1 VSSTNIDP
9 SQYRVSHEFLGTH
22 HDRNARRT
30 WMVVAITFVMM
41 VAEIFAGMIYGSM
54 ALLAD
59 GVHMATHAGALTVAA
74 LAYAYA
80 RRHQHDTRF
89 AFGTGKVGDL
99 SGFASALVLAVVA
112 VLIGVESVGR
122 LLNPISVA
130 FNEAILVAVIGL
142 VVNLVSAALLMHG
155 HDHGQERA
163 GEDMQGTGGH
173 AHSAHDPGHAH
184 AHTHGDAHDHDDGHA
199 HTHAHDDDHDGAP
212 ARAHGHDDDHLDD
225 REHDG
230 HAPGRPSANEEPH
243 HDTSHHA
250 DHNLLAAYVHV
261 LADAVTSVLAIVAL
275 VAGRYLGWVWLDA
288 AMGLVGAAVIL
299 RWSFVLMR
307 QTARVLL
314 DSADPSLLQ
323 RVKERL
329 ERDGACVS
337 DLHIWR
343 LGPGHSAVVATV
355 VCPSGNKPDYF
366 KKKLSEVPTLSHV
379 TVEVL
384 EPKR

>member
-1 VSSTNIDP
+1 
-9 SQYRVSHEFLGTH
+9 
-22 HDRNARRT
+22 
-30 WMVVAITFVMM
+30 
-41 VAEIFAGMIYGSM
+41 M

-80 RRHQHDTRF
+80 RRHQHDARF

-99 SGFASALVLAVVA
+99 SGFASALVLAVVS
-112 VLIGVESVGR
+112 VLIGVESVER
-122 LLNPISVA
+122 LLNPVAVA

-142 VVNLVSAALLMHG
+142 VVNLVSALLLMHP
-155 HDHGQERA
+155 HDHG
-163 GEDMQGTGGH
+163 GETSSAA
-173 AHSAHDPGHAH
+173 AHSHERGDAH
-184 AHTHGDAHDHDDGHA
+184 AHD
-199 HTHAHDDDHDGAP
+199 
-212 ARAHGHDDDHLDD
+212 
-225 REHDG
+225 
-230 HAPGRPSANEEPH
+230 S
-243 HDTSHHA
+243 SHHA
-250 DHNLLAAYVHV
+250 DHNLIAAYVHV
-261 LADAVTSVLAIVAL
+261 LADAVTSVLAIAAL
-275 VAGRYLGWVWLDA
+275 VAGRFLGWVWLDA
-288 AMGLVGAAVIL
+288 TIGIVGALVIL
-299 RWSFVLMR
+299 RWSFILMR

-355 VCPSGNKPDYF
+355 VCPAGNTPEHF
-366 KKKLSEVPTLSHV
+366 KQQLSEVPTLSHV

-384 EPKR
+384 EPKQ

>member
-1 VSSTNIDP
+1 MTPIIDP
-9 SQYRVSHEFLGTH
+9 APYRVSHEFLGAH

-41 VAEIFAGMIYGSM
+41 VAEIIAGVAYGSM

-59 GVHMATHAGALTVAA
+59 GVHMATHAGALTIAA
-74 LAYAYA
+74 LAYQYA
-80 RRHQHDTRF
+80 RRHQHDSRF

-112 VLIGVESVGR
+112 VLIVVESVGR
-122 LLNPISVA
+122 LLNPVSVA

-142 VVNLVSAALLMHG
+142 VVNLVSAALLMHP
-155 HDHGQERA
+155 HDHGHEGA
-163 GEDMQGTGGH
+163 DEGH
-173 AHSAHDPGHAH
+173 AHDHDHDDDHAH
-184 AHTHGDAHDHDDGHA
+184 AHSHAADDHDHD
-199 HTHAHDDDHDGAP
+199 
-212 ARAHGHDDDHLDD
+212 HGK
-225 REHDG
+225 
-230 HAPGRPSANEEPH
+230 
-243 HDTSHHA
+243 HDTGHHA
-250 DHNLLAAYVHV
+250 DHNLIAAYVHV
-261 LADAVTSVLAIVAL
+261 LADAVTSVLAIAAL

-288 AMGLVGAAVIL
+288 AMGIVGAIVIL
-299 RWSFVLMR
+299 RWSFVLMG

-314 DSADPSLLQ
+314 DSADPMLIK

-355 VCPSGNKPDYF
+355 VCPSGNSPEHF
-366 KKKLSEVPTLSHV
+366 KEKLSEVPTLSHV

>member
-1 VSSTNIDP
+1 VTPIIDP
-9 SQYRVSHEFLGTH
+9 ALYRVSHEFLGAH

-41 VAEIFAGMIYGSM
+41 IAEIIAGVVYGSM

-59 GVHMATHAGALTVAA
+59 GVHMATHAGALTIAA
-74 LAYAYA
+74 LAYQYA
-80 RRHQHDTRF
+80 RRHQHDSRF

-122 LLNPISVA
+122 LLNPIAVA

-142 VVNLVSAALLMHG
+142 VVNLVSALLLMHPHEHGPEHGHEQGPGHEHAHGGHG
-155 HDHGQERA
+155 HDHGHGHGHGDDHATREPA
-163 GEDMQGTGGH
+163 HGH
-173 AHSAHDPGHAH
+173 AHE
-184 AHTHGDAHDHDDGHA
+184 HDHDHDHD
-199 HTHAHDDDHDGAP
+199 HDKDDVAHDTG
-212 ARAHGHDDDHLDD
+212 
-225 REHDG
+225 
-230 HAPGRPSANEEPH
+230 
-243 HDTSHHA
+243 HHA
-250 DHNLLAAYVHV
+250 DHNLIAAYVHV
-261 LADAVTSVLAIVAL
+261 LADAVTSVLAIAAL

-288 AMGLVGAAVIL
+288 AMGIVGAIVIL
-299 RWSFVLMR
+299 RWGFILMR

-314 DSADPSLLQ
+314 DSADPSLIK

-355 VCPSGNKPDYF
+355 VCPAGHSPSHF
-366 KKKLSEVPTLSHV
+366 KQKLSEVPTLSHV

>member
-1 VSSTNIDP
+1 MSSTIDP
-9 SQYRVSHEFLGTH
+9 SPYRVSHEFLGQH

-30 WMVVAITFVMM
+30 WMVVGLTFVMM
-41 VAEIFAGMIYGSM
+41 VAEIIAGVVYGSM

-59 GVHMATHAGALTVAA
+59 GVHMATHAGALTIAA

-112 VLIGVESVGR
+112 VLIGVESFDR
-122 LLNPISVA
+122 LVHPINVA

-142 VVNLVSAALLMHG
+142 VVNLVSAALLVHPHGHGDEDEHESGALEHDGHG
-155 HDHGQERA
+155 HDHGA
-163 GEDMQGTGGH
+163 
-173 AHSAHDPGHAH
+173 
-184 AHTHGDAHDHDDGHA
+184 AHDHD
-199 HTHAHDDDHDGAP
+199 HD
-212 ARAHGHDDDHLDD
+212 HGHDHSPA
-225 REHDG
+225 RTIAEEHD
-230 HAPGRPSANEEPH
+230 A
-243 HDTSHHA
+243 HDAGHHA
-250 DHNLLAAYVHV
+250 DHNLSAAYVHV
-261 LADAVTSVLAIVAL
+261 LADAVTSVLAIAAL

-288 AMGLVGAAVIL
+288 TMGIVGAVIIL
-299 RWSFVLMR
+299 RWSFILMR

-314 DSADPSLLQ
+314 DSADPQLIK

-355 VCPSGNKPDYF
+355 VCPSGNKPEHF
-366 KKKLSEVPTLSHV
+366 KEKLSEVPTLSHV

-384 EPKR
+384 EPKQ

>member
-1 VSSTNIDP
+1 MPPIIDP
-9 SQYRVSHEFLGTH
+9 APYRVSHEFLGTH

-30 WMVVAITFVMM
+30 WMVVIITFVMM
-41 VAEIFAGMIYGSM
+41 VAEIIAGVAYGSM

-59 GVHMATHAGALTVAA
+59 GVHMATHAGALTIAA
-74 LAYAYA
+74 LAYQYA
-80 RRHQHDTRF
+80 RRHQHDSRF

-112 VLIGVESVGR
+112 ILIGVESVGR
-122 LLNPISVA
+122 LLNPVSVA

-142 VVNLVSAALLMHG
+142 IVNLVSAALLMHP
-155 HDHGQERA
+155 HDHGHEDA
-163 GEDMQGTGGH
+163 GDGH
-173 AHSAHDPGHAH
+173 AHGS
-184 AHTHGDAHDHDDGHA
+184 HGHDHDD
-199 HTHAHDDDHDGAP
+199 HDDDHAHADDAHSH
-212 ARAHGHDDDHLDD
+212 ADHDHDQEDHRDHAHG
-225 REHDG
+225 
-230 HAPGRPSANEEPH
+230 
-243 HDTSHHA
+243 HHA
-250 DHNLLAAYVHV
+250 DHNLIAAYVHV
-261 LADAVTSVLAIVAL
+261 LADAVTSVLAIAAL

-299 RWSFVLMR
+299 RWSFVLMA

-314 DSADPSLLQ
+314 DSADPSLIK

-355 VCPSGNKPDYF
+355 VCPSGNKPEHF
-366 KKKLSEVPTLSHV
+366 KQKLSEVPTLSHV

>member
-1 VSSTNIDP
+1 VSSMIEPDPIDP
-9 SQYRVSHEFLGTH
+9 GPYRVSHEFLGTH

-41 VAEIFAGMIYGSM
+41 VAEIIAGVIYGSM

-59 GVHMATHAGALTVAA
+59 GVHMATHAGALTIAA
-74 LAYAYA
+74 LAYQYA

-122 LLNPISVA
+122 LLNPIAVA

-142 VVNLVSAALLMHG
+142 VVNLVSAALLMHPHEHGNEDAGAHSHAHGG
-155 HDHGQERA
+155 HDHG
-163 GEDMQGTGGH
+163 
-173 AHSAHDPGHAH
+173 
-184 AHTHGDAHDHDDGHA
+184 HDHDD
-199 HTHAHDDDHDGAP
+199 DHVQ
-212 ARAHGHDDDHLDD
+212 ARAHDHGAPSHAHEHHAAGDTHD
-225 REHDG
+225 
-230 HAPGRPSANEEPH
+230 H
-243 HDTSHHA
+243 HDTGEHDAHDTGHHA
-250 DHNLLAAYVHV
+250 DHNLIAAYVHV
-261 LADAVTSVLAIVAL
+261 LADAVTSVLAIAAL

-288 AMGLVGAAVIL
+288 AMGLVGAVVIL
-299 RWSFVLMR
+299 RWAFILMR

-314 DSADPSLLQ
+314 DSADPSLIK
-323 RVKERL
+323 RVQERL

-355 VCPSGNKPDYF
+355 VCPSGNKPEHF
-366 KKKLSEVPTLSHV
+366 KQKLSEVPTLSHV

>member
-1 VSSTNIDP
+1 VSPIIDP
-9 SQYRVSHEFLGTH
+9 APYRVSHEFLGTH

-30 WMVVAITFVMM
+30 WMVVIITFVMM
-41 VAEIFAGMIYGSM
+41 VAEIIAGVAYGSM

-59 GVHMATHAGALTVAA
+59 GVHMATHAGALTIAA
-74 LAYAYA
+74 MAYRYA
-80 RRHQHDTRF
+80 RRHQHDARF

-142 VVNLVSAALLMHG
+142 IVNLVSAALLMHP
-155 HDHGQERA
+155 HDHG
-163 GEDMQGTGGH
+163 
-173 AHSAHDPGHAH
+173 
-184 AHTHGDAHDHDDGHA
+184 
-199 HTHAHDDDHDGAP
+199 HDGAGDGHVHG
-212 ARAHGHDDDHLDD
+212 AHGHDDDRDAAHDHDD
-225 REHDG
+225 DQAHDHDEDYGAHHQHAHDEG
-230 HAPGRPSANEEPH
+230 HAAHAQTSDQEDEH
-243 HDTSHHA
+243 HDTGHHA
-250 DHNLLAAYVHV
+250 DHNLIAAYVHV
-261 LADAVTSVLAIVAL
+261 LADAVTSVLAIAAL

-314 DSADPSLLQ
+314 DSADPSLIK
-323 RVKERL
+323 RVRERL

-355 VCPSGNKPDYF
+355 VCPSGNKPDHF
-366 KKKLSEVPTLSHV
+366 KQKLSEVPTLSHV

>member
-1 VSSTNIDP
+1 VTPIIDP
-9 SQYRVSHEFLGTH
+9 APYRVSHEFLGTH

-30 WMVVAITFVMM
+30 WMVVIITFVMM
-41 VAEIFAGMIYGSM
+41 VAEIIAGVAYGSM

-59 GVHMATHAGALTVAA
+59 GVHMATHAGALTIAA
-74 LAYAYA
+74 LAYRYA
-80 RRHQHDTRF
+80 RRHQHDSRF

-112 VLIGVESVGR
+112 VLIAVESVGR
-122 LLNPISVA
+122 LLNPVSVA

-142 VVNLVSAALLMHG
+142 VVNLVSAALLMHP
-155 HDHGQERA
+155 HDHGHEGA
-163 GEDMQGTGGH
+163 GDGPM
-173 AHSAHDPGHAH
+173 
-184 AHTHGDAHDHDDGHA
+184 HG
-199 HTHAHDDDHDGAP
+199 AHDDDHD
-212 ARAHGHDDDHLDD
+212 HD
-225 REHDG
+225 HDG
-230 HAPGRPSANEEPH
+230 HDHAHADGAVDHTHAHGAHARSHAADDHGN
-243 HDTSHHA
+243 HDTDHHA
-250 DHNLLAAYVHV
+250 DHNLIAAYVHV
-261 LADAVTSVLAIVAL
+261 LADAVTSVLAIAAL

-299 RWSFVLMR
+299 RWSFVLMG

-314 DSADPSLLQ
+314 DSADPSLSK
-323 RVKERL
+323 RVQERL

-355 VCPSGNKPDYF
+355 VCPSGNTPEHF
-366 KKKLSEVPTLSHV
+366 KQKLSEVPTLSHV

>member
-1 VSSTNIDP
+1 MSPTIDP
-9 SQYRVSHEFLGTH
+9 APYRVSHEFLGTH

-30 WMVVAITFVMM
+30 WMVVGITFVMM
-41 VAEIFAGMIYGSM
+41 VAEIIAGVAYGSM

-59 GVHMATHAGALTVAA
+59 GVHMATHAGALTIAA
-74 LAYAYA
+74 LAYQYA
-80 RRHQHDTRF
+80 RRHQHDARF

-122 LLNPISVA
+122 LLNPVSVA

-142 VVNLVSAALLMHG
+142 LVNLVSAALLMHPHDEG
-155 HDHGQERA
+155 HEGA
-163 GEDMQGTGGH
+163 GD
-173 AHSAHDPGHAH
+173 GHAH
-184 AHTHGDAHDHDDGHA
+184 AGHAHGAHDHDDDHD
-199 HTHAHDDDHDGAP
+199 HDDHDHAHDHDHDKGA
-212 ARAHGHDDDHLDD
+212 A
-225 REHDG
+225 
-230 HAPGRPSANEEPH
+230 H
-243 HDTSHHA
+243 HDAGHHA
-250 DHNLLAAYVHV
+250 DHNLIAAYVHV
-261 LADAVTSVLAIVAL
+261 LADAVTSVLAIAAL

-299 RWSFVLMR
+299 RWSFTLMG

-314 DSADPSLLQ
+314 DSADPSLIK
-323 RVKERL
+323 RIRERL

-337 DLHIWR
+337 DLHVWR

-355 VCPSGNKPDYF
+355 VCPSGNKPDHF
-366 KKKLSEVPTLSHV
+366 KEKLSEVPTLSHV

>member
-1 VSSTNIDP
+1 VSPNPIDP
-9 SQYRVSHEFLGTH
+9 AQYRVSHEFLGTH

-41 VAEIFAGMIYGSM
+41 VAEIIAGMIYGSM

-59 GVHMATHAGALTVAA
+59 GVHMATHAGALTIAA

-80 RRHQHDTRF
+80 RRHQHDVRF

-122 LLNPISVA
+122 LLNPITVA

-142 VVNLVSAALLMHG
+142 VVNLVSAALLMHP
-155 HDHGQERA
+155 HEHGDDGA
-163 GEDMQGTGGH
+163 GGH
-173 AHSAHDPGHAH
+173 AHRAADHDRDHDAHGHGHGLGHGQAHGHGHDHDHDHGHAH
-184 AHTHGDAHDHDDGHA
+184 GQAHRGDSHAQAHSGGSQP
-199 HTHAHDDDHDGAP
+199 HDDDD
-212 ARAHGHDDDHLDD
+212 
-225 REHDG
+225 
-230 HAPGRPSANEEPH
+230 H
-243 HDTSHHA
+243 HDARHHA
-250 DHNLLAAYVHV
+250 DHNLIAAYVHV

-299 RWSFVLMR
+299 RWSFTLMR

-314 DSADPSLLQ
+314 DSADPNLIK

-355 VCPSGNKPDYF
+355 VCPAGNKPEHF
-366 KKKLSEVPTLSHV
+366 KEKLSEVPTLSHV

>member
-1 VSSTNIDP
+1 MSPTIDP
-9 SQYRVSHEFLGTH
+9 SPYRVSHEFLGTH

-30 WMVVAITFVMM
+30 WMVVGITFVMM
-41 VAEIFAGMIYGSM
+41 VAEIIAGMIYGSM

-59 GVHMATHAGALTVAA
+59 GVHMATHAGALTIAA
-74 LAYAYA
+74 LAYRYA
-80 RRHQHDTRF
+80 RRHQHDARF

-112 VLIGVESVGR
+112 ALIAVESVGR

-142 VVNLVSAALLMHG
+142 LVNLVSAALLMHP
-155 HDHGQERA
+155 HDHAHE
-163 GEDMQGTGGH
+163 GTGDAHGH
-173 AHSAHDPGHAH
+173 GAHEHDDDH
-184 AHTHGDAHDHDDGHA
+184 AHDHDDDHAVHDHA
-199 HTHAHDDDHDGAP
+199 HEGDEK
-212 ARAHGHDDDHLDD
+212 RAHH
-225 REHDG
+225 
-230 HAPGRPSANEEPH
+230 HAG
-243 HDTSHHA
+243 HHA
-250 DHNLLAAYVHV
+250 DHNLIAAYVHV

-299 RWSFVLMR
+299 RWSVTLMG

-314 DSADPSLLQ
+314 DSADPSLIK

-355 VCPSGNKPDYF
+355 VCPAGNKPEHF

>member
-1 VSSTNIDP
+1 MSPTIDP
-9 SQYRVSHEFLGTH
+9 SPYRVSHEFLGTH

-30 WMVVAITFVMM
+30 WMVVGITFVMM
-41 VAEIFAGMIYGSM
+41 VAEIIAGMIYGSM

-59 GVHMATHAGALTVAA
+59 GVHMATHAGALTIAA
-74 LAYAYA
+74 LAYRYA
-80 RRHQHDTRF
+80 RRHQHDARF

-112 VLIGVESVGR
+112 ALIAVESVGR

-142 VVNLVSAALLMHG
+142 LVNLVSAALLMHP
-155 HDHGQERA
+155 HDHAHE
-163 GEDMQGTGGH
+163 GTGD
-173 AHSAHDPGHAH
+173 AHGAHEHDDDH
-184 AHTHGDAHDHDDGHA
+184 AHDHDDDHAVHDHA
-199 HTHAHDDDHDGAP
+199 HEGDEK
-212 ARAHGHDDDHLDD
+212 RAHH
-225 REHDG
+225 
-230 HAPGRPSANEEPH
+230 HAG
-243 HDTSHHA
+243 HHA
-250 DHNLLAAYVHV
+250 DHNLIAAYVHV

-299 RWSFVLMR
+299 RWSVTLMG

-314 DSADPSLLQ
+314 DSADPSLIK

-355 VCPSGNKPDYF
+355 VCPAGNKPEHF

>member
-1 VSSTNIDP
+1 MSPTIDP
-9 SQYRVSHEFLGTH
+9 SPYRVSHEFLGTH

-30 WMVVAITFVMM
+30 WMVVGITFVMM
-41 VAEIFAGMIYGSM
+41 VAEIIAGMIYGSM

-59 GVHMATHAGALTVAA
+59 GVHMATHAGALTIAA
-74 LAYAYA
+74 LAYRYA
-80 RRHQHDTRF
+80 RRHQHDARF

-112 VLIGVESVGR
+112 ALIAVESVGR
-122 LLNPISVA
+122 LLSPISVA

-142 VVNLVSAALLMHG
+142 LVNLVSAALLMHP
-155 HDHGQERA
+155 HDHAHE
-163 GEDMQGTGGH
+163 GTGD
-173 AHSAHDPGHAH
+173 AHGAHEHDDD
-184 AHTHGDAHDHDDGHA
+184 HTHDHDDDHAVHDHA
-199 HTHAHDDDHDGAP
+199 HEGDEK
-212 ARAHGHDDDHLDD
+212 RAHH
-225 REHDG
+225 
-230 HAPGRPSANEEPH
+230 HAG
-243 HDTSHHA
+243 HHA
-250 DHNLLAAYVHV
+250 DHNLIAAYVHV

-299 RWSFVLMR
+299 RWSVTLMG

-314 DSADPSLLQ
+314 DSADPSLIK

-355 VCPSGNKPDYF
+355 VCPAGNKPEHF
-366 KKKLSEVPTLSHV
+366 KKKLSAVPTLSHV